1 MTKKEINQ
9 EIKFTK
15 EQIINSNKFNMIQK
29 DILEALLENKEYSLD
44 EAKNII
50 DNFNKKEVK

>member
-15 EQIINSNKFNMIQK
+15 DQIINYSKFDRIQR
-29 DILEALLENKEYSLD
+29 DILEALLEDKEYSLD
-44 EAKNII
+44 EAKKII